1 MKNKVVITG
10 VVAVIFILLMML
22 YIYVPRGGEG
32 PVVYYYVE
40 FKENLV
46 FHSLGENTAS
56 TTTVAPPGYLM
67 GIAPHSL
74 VFAKPLS
81 GGKATLLRIYSPTD
95 IISLATTTMPTFVG
109 LQTDKYIVYG
119 VGKTLSDMKACAI
132 DSAGKTV
139 CAPLPSDI
147 AMDLQALM
155 PIGGGKVWYSE
166 GKFYYLG
173 KMVAWFEGRGGYG
186 TLDENSD
193 FLYVYALPLKDG
205 SFILGGRTIALYTEK
220 GLQATATVKLPPR
233 WISPRMVECG
243 DYVYVSPSSTTYKF
257 HIPDLKL
264 SATLKGVA
272 VGCMGNT
279 PLFFRGT
286 YPIKGS
292 VVSEDGRVFLK
303 DVSFG
308 TIVGRG
314 ESR

>member
-1 MKNKVVITG
+1 MRNRVVIAAL
-10 VVAVIFILLMML
+10 VAVLFILLMMFV
-22 YIYVPRGGEG
+22 YIPRSGEG
-32 PVVYYYVE
+32 SRVYYYVE

-46 FHSLGENTAS
+46 FHSLGENMAA

-74 VFAKPLS
+74 VFARPLS
-81 GGKATLLRIYSPTD
+81 GGKAALIRIYGPGD
-95 IISLATTTMPTFVG
+95 MVSLATTTMPTFVG
-109 LQTDKYIVYG
+109 LQNDNYIVYG
-119 VGKTLSDMKACAI
+119 VGNTLSDMKACAL

-155 PIGGGKVWYSE
+155 PMGGGKVWYDA

-173 KMVAWFEGRGGYG
+173 KMVAWFDEKGGYG
-186 TLDENSD
+186 TIDENSD
-193 FLYVYALPLKDG
+193 LLYVYALPLKDG

-257 HIPDLKL
+257 HIPDLTL
-264 SATLKGVA
+264 SATLKGIA
-272 VGCMGNT
+272 VGCMDRV

-292 VVSEDGRVFLK
+292 VVSEDGKVLLK

-308 TIVGRG
+308 TIVSRG
-314 ESR
+314 DSR

>member
-1 MKNKVVITG
+1 MKNKAI
-10 VVAVIFILLMML
+10 VAGIVALFFILLMMYL
-22 YIYVPRGGEG
+22 YVPSGGAG
-32 PVVYYYVE
+32 PRIYYYVE

-46 FHSLGENTAS
+46 FHPLGENTAS
-56 TTTVAPPGYLM
+56 TTSLTPPGYLM

-81 GGKATLLRIYSPTD
+81 GGKAALLRIYGPNDMVS
-95 IISLATTTMPTFVG
+95 IATTTMPTFVG
-109 LQTDKYIVYG
+109 LQTDKYVVYG

-132 DSAGKTV
+132 DTAGNIT
-139 CAPLPSDI
+139 CAPLPSDV

-155 PIGGGKVWYSE
+155 PMGGGKVWYSG

-173 KMVAWFEGRGGYG
+173 KMVAWFEGRGKYG
-186 TLDENSD
+186 TIDENSD
-193 FLYVYALPLKDG
+193 LLYVYALPLKDG
-205 SFILGGRTIALYTEK
+205 SFILGGRTLSLYGEE

-257 HIPDLKL
+257 HIPELTL

-272 VGCMGNT
+272 VGCMGKT

-286 YPIKGS
+286 YPIKGTI
-292 VVSEDGRVFLK
+292 VSEDGKVFLN

-314 ESR
+314 DSR